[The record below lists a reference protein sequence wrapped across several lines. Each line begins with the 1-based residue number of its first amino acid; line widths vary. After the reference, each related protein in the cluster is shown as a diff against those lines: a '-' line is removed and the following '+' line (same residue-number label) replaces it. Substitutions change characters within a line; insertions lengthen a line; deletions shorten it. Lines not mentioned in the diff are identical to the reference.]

1 MADGWRKINVSLRNQ
16 DLEAWVNVPFSGEGG
31 QVKDLLTVEDVRQA
45 LKSKGVTTGIMA
57 DEVDKIFR
65 ESLFDQDIMVA
76 QGTLPQPGRNGKIE
90 FYFRT
95 ERDFSPKED
104 EDGRIDFHEVSF
116 LENIQKGQK
125 LCRRIPPTNGKSGR
139 SLMGKEIKAP
149 NGHDVKVPMGP
160 NTQYSSSEGPDVL
173 EAATDGCV
181 TLNPSHLVEVQPK
194 LEIKGDV
201 DFNTGNINF
210 NGTLTVGG
218 DVKAGFS
225 LEVTGDVEISGT
237 VEDATVKAGGN
248 ALIKKGFI
256 GHGKGLIE
264 TGGELTLKF
273 AQNQTISAGG
283 DLVLGGELMH
293 CEARVG
299 GNIIASGR
307 KGAII
312 GGHVLAEGSIEVPQ
326 LGSVTFTKT
335 FVHAGCDFKT
345 EERLN
350 EINRELDKVGENE
363 EKVKKALYALSKLRL
378 KLQGNLPAEQQ
389 KPIYER
395 LRDTMNYYPKYLRKT
410 RRRGQGA
417 GVQGH
422 RAAQCL
428 DHGDQHP
435 VPRRKKSRSA
445 SSISCSMKSRDTRP
459 TVNSRARL
467 SRGPELSRT

>member
-1 MADGWRKINVSLRNQ
+1 MADSWRKINVSLRNQ
-16 DLEAWVNVPFSGEGG
+16 ELEAWVSVPFSGEEG
-31 QVKDLLTVEDVRQA
+31 QMKDLLTAEDVRQA
-45 LKSKGVTTGIMA
+45 LKAKSVSTGILA
-57 DEVDKIFR
+57 DQVDKIFR

-90 FYFRT
+90 YYFRT

-104 EDGRIDFHEVSF
+104 DDGRIDFHEVSF

-139 SLMGKEIKAP
+139 SLLGKEIKAP
-149 NGHDVKVPMGP
+149 NGHDAKLPMGP
-160 NTQYSSSEGPDVL
+160 NTEYSKSDGPDVL
-173 EAATDGCV
+173 EASTDGCV
-181 TLNPSHLVEVQPK
+181 TLNSTHLVEVQPL

-210 NGTLTVGG
+210 NGTLVVGG

-225 LEVTGDVEISGT
+225 LEVTGDLEIGGS
-237 VEDATVKAGGN
+237 VEDAVVKAGGN
-248 ALIKKGFI
+248 ALVKKGFI

-273 AQNQTISAGG
+273 AQNQVIRTGG
-283 DLVLGGELMH
+283 DLILGGELMH
-293 CEARVG
+293 CETRVG
-299 GNIIASGR
+299 GDIVASGR

-312 GGHVLAEGSIEVPQ
+312 GGNTMAEGSIEVPQ
-326 LGSVTFTKT
+326 LGSVTYTKT

-350 EINRELDKVGENE
+350 EISREMDKVGENE

-389 KPIYER
+389 KLYER
-395 LRDTMNYYPKYLRKT
+395 LRDTMNYYPKFREKLGNEVKQLESKAT
-410 RRRGQGA
+410 EQHNA
-417 GVQGH
+417 SVKVTGVLYPGVKIAIGKFSKLFSEKQGH
-422 RAAQCL
+422 TTYRE
-428 DHGDQHP
+428 
-435 VPRRKKSRSA
+435 
-445 SSISCSMKSRDTRP
+445 
-459 TVNSRARL
+459 ARGEIV
-467 SRGPELSRT
+467 SGA